1 MMTERKNDPSGINN
15 IPRDATQRESF
26 GCIFLCLV
34 NRFRERQYK
43 NSFSS
48 SKLST
53 PVSGEEGRGK
63 EGRGQ
68 ERRGENESFKIEG
81 EATKAPEV
89 LTSNNRLRQ
98 RKAS

>member
-1 MMTERKNDPSGINN
+1 M
-15 IPRDATQRESF
+15 DAF
-26 GCIFLCLV
+26 FLCLV

-53 PVSGEEGRGK
+53 PVRGEEEREKEGRGK
-63 EGRGQ
+63 EG
-68 ERRGENESFKIEG
+68 RGENESFKIEG